1 MPVPRG
7 LAYASGYYEHN
18 GSAREV
24 LQVGDVPTPRP
35 GPGDVRVKLV
45 TSGVNPSDVKSRQ
58 GSTRKIAFPRVI
70 PHSDGAGVIED
81 VGDGAEVPHRRAGVG
96 YGTASGNVHSACGG
110 AEFIV
115 LPAAQAVTLPGN
127 VTFDAGACLGIP
139 AMTAIHAVVLANV
152 AKDTTLLV
160 SGGAGAVSQY
170 VIQFAKTKGA
180 KVITTVSSPEKA
192 KAARE
197 AGADHTVDYK
207 RENVG
212 ERVMEITAS
221 HGVDT
226 AIEMDLTT
234 NANLIPKVLRA
245 KGSVIVY
252 GTDRKR
258 CCRLP
263 FAWSIL
269 SVCNSSW
276 SMNLTRTERE
286 RAIAAINDALKTGT
300 LLNRVAQ
307 PAFSLTDIAAAHE
320 AVERGTIGNVVMTL
334 RQRHGHDITSLRLVF
349 GCTPAALRAVL
360 DSLCHL
366 SAEACRGGRHT
377 TKGRNPGAH
386 ARSGHLHGL
395 RFLHWNFHR

>member
-1 MPVPRG
+1 MR
-7 LAYASGYYEHN
+7 AAYYERN

-35 GPGDVRVKLV
+35 GPGDVRVNLV

-70 PHSDGAGVIED
+70 PHSDGAGVIDD
-81 VGDGAEVPHRRAGVG
+81 VGDGVPKSRIGERVWVWNGQWKRAF
-96 YGTASGNVHSACGG
+96 GTA

-212 ERVMEITAS
+212 ERVMEITAK

-252 GTDRKR
+252 GTGPEAVLPAAF
-258 CCRLP
+258 CLVNSIRLQ
-263 FAWSIL
+263 FFLVYELDA
-269 SVCNSSW
+269 
-276 SMNLTRTERE
+276 TERE
-286 RAIAAINDALKTGT
+286 RAIAAINHALKTGT

-320 AVERGTIGNVVMTL
+320 AVERGTIGNVVMT
-334 RQRHGHDITSLRLVF
+334 F
-349 GCTPAALRAVL
+349 
-360 DSLCHL
+360 
-366 SAEACRGGRHT
+366 
-377 TKGRNPGAH
+377 
-386 ARSGHLHGL
+386 
-395 RFLHWNFHR
+395 

>member
-1 MPVPRG
+1 MR
-7 LAYASGYYEHN
+7 AAYYERN

-70 PHSDGAGVIED
+70 PHSDGAGVIDD
-81 VGDGAEVPHRRAGVG
+81 VGDGVPKSRIGERVWVWNGQWKRAF
-96 YGTASGNVHSACGG
+96 GTA

-212 ERVMEITAS
+212 ERVMEITAR

-252 GTDRKR
+252 GTGPEAVLPAAF
-258 CCRLP
+258 CLVNSIRLQ
-263 FAWSIL
+263 FFLVYELDA
-269 SVCNSSW
+269 
-276 SMNLTRTERE
+276 TERE

-320 AVERGTIGNVVMTL
+320 AVERGTIGNVVMT
-334 RQRHGHDITSLRLVF
+334 F
-349 GCTPAALRAVL
+349 
-360 DSLCHL
+360 
-366 SAEACRGGRHT
+366 
-377 TKGRNPGAH
+377 
-386 ARSGHLHGL
+386 
-395 RFLHWNFHR
+395 